1 MTTESINLTSVST
14 PDCDSFFVLIIAIPK
29 ITDNLAVIH
38 GQVSGR
44 ISDSISVMIVLKKIP
59 MDMTFRKFP
68 AIALC
73 GILVWG
79 ALKLAIEPVVK
90 QEEEWSSK
98 DWL

>member
-1 MTTESINLTSVST
+1 MTTESIKLTSVST

-29 ITDNLAVIH
+29 ITHNLAVIH

-68 AIALC
+68 AIALS
-73 GILVWG
+73 
-79 ALKLAIEPVVK
+79 VVF
-90 QEEEWSSK
+90 WFGVP
-98 DWL
+98 